1 MVKAYI
7 NDVLLDW
14 CIVGEKTFSSDVTTH
29 NIDDNSKDSIASHIN
44 NNFMSFS
51 LQGVLQ
57 GEDRF
62 ERWEKL
68 FNYRKQK
75 KLCELTY
82 FELLDRLV
90 ITNISKVQNGIDAY
104 DINISF
110 TQIEYATLKR
120 TEKPLGSMKTT
131 VSKKKKTGKQGTTT
145 KTVVNK
151 KIGKKTVVNKKI
163 GKKIGG
169 NLEN

>member
-14 CIVGEKTFSSDVTTH
+14 CLVGEKSYSSDVTQH
-29 NIDDNSKDSIASHIN
+29 NIDDNSKDSIASHVN

-57 GEDRF
+57 GDDRDS
-62 ERWEKL
+62 RWEKL

-110 TQIEYATLKR
+110 TQIEYATIKR
-120 TEKPLGSMKTT
+120 QEVQKVELKTT
-131 VSKKKKTGKQGTTT
+131 IKPKVKKGKQGTTT

-151 KIGKKTVVNKKI
+151 KV

-169 NLEN
+169 NL

>member
-51 LQGVLQ
+51 LQAVLQ

-82 FELLDRLV
+82 FELFDRLV
-90 ITNISKVQNGIDAY
+90 ITNISKVQNGIDTY

-120 TEKPLGSMKTT
+120 TEVPSTTLKTT

-151 KIGKKTVVNKKI
+151 KIGKK
-163 GKKIGG
+163 
-169 NLEN
+169 

>member
-51 LQGVLQ
+51 LQAVLQ
-57 GEDRF
+57 GDDR
-62 ERWEKL
+62 ETRLQKL
-68 FNYRKQK
+68 YGYRK

-82 FELLDRLV
+82 FELLDRLI
-90 ITNISKVQNGIDAY
+90 ITNISHVQNGIDAY
-104 DINISF
+104 DVNISF
-110 TQIEYATLKR
+110 TQIEYATIKR
-120 TEKPLGSMKTT
+120 TEVQKADLKTT
-131 VSKKKKTGKQGTTT
+131 IKPKVKTGKQGTTT

-151 KIGKKTVVNKKI
+151 KIGKK
-163 GKKIGG
+163 
-169 NLEN
+169 